1 LKKENLN
8 FDCNTF
14 KIKFFPEWPLS
25 DPNIRVTD
33 HNIRVTDPNFRV
45 TDPNIRVNKQNIWM
59 CDEKILIMK
68 ILNKKKMTK

>member
-1 LKKENLN
+1 M
-8 FDCNTF
+8 F

-25 DPNIRVTD
+25 DPNI
-33 HNIRVTDPNFRV
+33 RV

-68 ILNKKKMTK
+68 ILNKKK